1 MVDNIFICYSKLLH
15 NNTYLKTWLMILWG
29 NGGDR
34 LKLLMFNFFFSRRD
48 AEAQR
53 ETQREII
60 GYYRQKQG

>member
-1 MVDNIFICYSKLLH
+1 
-15 NNTYLKTWLMILWG
+15 MILWG

-60 GYYRQKQG
+60 GYYRQKQGYRDNIL